1 MEKKMEKEKNIM
13 VIANHE
19 IAFMA
24 SNTEEFLKKYSYDN
38 EESIDSNICKEVHIK
53 KTVTFTNF
61 VNIIMVESYKKYN
74 KKII

>member
-1 MEKKMEKEKNIM
+1 MPNK
-13 VIANHE
+13 
-19 IAFMA
+19 
-24 SNTEEFLKKYSYDN
+24 FLKKYSYDN

-53 KTVTFTNF
+53 KTVTFINF